1 MIDFFNFILVLVLFI
16 GSAWFAYMS
25 SVLVSEKKA
34 RYKAGTHDY
43 YDNPINR
50 KCMGGEDETLENYS
64 TQQKSTTSK
73 TTKTGIFDK
82 SKVKYFDGDNT

>member
-1 MIDFFNFILVLVLFI
+1 MIDFLIFILALVLFT
-16 GSAWFAYMS
+16 GSLWFAYMS
-25 SVLVSEKKA
+25 CVLVSEKKA

-64 TQQKSTTSK
+64 AQQKSTTFK
-73 TTKTGIFDK
+73 TTTTGIFDK
-82 SKVKYFDGDNT
+82 SKVKYCDGDNT